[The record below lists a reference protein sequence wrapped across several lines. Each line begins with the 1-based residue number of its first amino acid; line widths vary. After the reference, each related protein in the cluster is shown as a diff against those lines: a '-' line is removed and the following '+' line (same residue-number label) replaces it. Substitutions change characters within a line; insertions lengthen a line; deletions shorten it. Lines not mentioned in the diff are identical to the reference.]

1 MTAGFTASR
10 NDRHYDHS
18 IQLVKTST
26 RPRAF
31 QAKYCRSRS
40 VGGVDFDV
48 LRREIGGPHRRLGAA
63 EPQIDREGKLAT
75 LQHGVRLLFR
85 GWAEPGAATD
95 YGDIA
100 IRDRDAVRVD
110 PGAGPPDGCHDPAP
124 VRVRAEPGGLDQAGR
139 GDGDGDAHGLVRR
152 PGSCDPQLHELGG
165 PFAVPGDLFGQVEA
179 E

>member
-10 NDRHYDHS
+10 NDRHCDHY

-48 LRREIGGPHRRLGAA
+48 LRREIGGPHRGLGMAD
-63 EPQIDREGKLAT
+63 PQIDREGQLAP

-85 GWAEPGAATD
+85 GLAEAGAAME
-95 YGDIA
+95 
-100 IRDRDAVRVD
+100 DRKSTRLNSSHGYISYAVF
-110 PGAGPPDGCHDPAP
+110 CLKKKKKH
-124 VRVRAEPGGLDQAGR
+124 
-139 GDGDGDAHGLVRR
+139 
-152 PGSCDPQLHELGG
+152 
-165 PFAVPGDLFGQVEA
+165 
-179 E
+179 

>member
-1 MTAGFTASR
+1 MTVTATTASK
-10 NDRHYDHS
+10 
-18 IQLVKTST
+18 LVQTNT
-26 RPRAF
+26 RPLAF

-48 LRREIGGPHRRLGAA
+48 LRREIGGPHRRRCRA

-100 IRDRDAVRVD
+100 IREGDPVRFD
-110 PGAGPPDGCHDPAP
+110 PDPRPPDGCHDPPP
-124 VRVRAEPGGLDQAGR
+124 VRVRAEPSGLDQADVAMATATR
-139 GDGDGDAHGLVRR
+139 TASFLDRARWTR
-152 PGSCDPQLHELGG
+152 
-165 PFAVPGDLFGQVEA
+165 
-179 E
+179 